1 MLDRIDIKNILFSF
15 VIGTIIGLF
24 AQIVLNSVPD
34 MKSLLKCVLISGIV
48 GLLVGTVIT
57 FIMAIIPVKSAKPS
71 SYFIINNLIA
81 LFITLVAILLLYFY
95 GVENFTGTDLVI
107 VLIIAIVIIIA
118 ANIIEYYKYKRTNK
132 KLIEYIEKKN
142 KLK

>member
-1 MLDRIDIKNILFSF
+1 MLDRIDIKNILFSL

-24 AQIVLNSVPD
+24 AQIVLNPVPD
-34 MKSLLKCVLISGIV
+34 MKSLLICVLISGII
-48 GLLVGTVIT
+48 GLIVGTIIT
-57 FIMAIIPVKSAKPS
+57 FIMALLPIKNAKPI

-81 LFITLVAILLLYFY
+81 LFITLIAILSLYFY

-107 VLIIAIVIIIA
+107 VLIIALVIIIA
-118 ANIIEYYKYKRTNK
+118 ANILEYYKYKRTNK
-132 KLIEYIEKKN
+132 KLMEYIEKKN

>member
-1 MLDRIDIKNILFSF
+1 MLDRIDIKNILFSL

-24 AQIVLNSVPD
+24 AQIVLNPVPD
-34 MKSLLKCVLISGIV
+34 MKSLIICVLISGII
-48 GLLVGTVIT
+48 GLIVGTIIT
-57 FIMAIIPVKSAKPS
+57 FIMALLPIKNAKPI

-81 LFITLVAILLLYFY
+81 LFITLIAILSLYFY

-107 VLIIAIVIIIA
+107 VLIIALVIIIA
-118 ANIIEYYKYKRTNK
+118 ANILEYYKYKRTNK
-132 KLIEYIEKKN
+132 KLMEYIEKKN